1 MPSDVWG
8 RDTSILLGGIIPGE
22 KVKIALTEN
31 GLTKVTGLIA
41 SNAQIGAV
49 RRVGQL
55 FNLLEGKI
63 YLYLGLPDPVQVAIN
78 GLIADDDEY
87 SAFINSIGNACQTGT
102 QIELTVTIPGCTS
115 PPDQVKYIVHHPI
128 VVSITNSVSSENL
141 MFVGNINLVGSA
153 LEVVNVT
160 A

>member
-1 MPSDVWG
+1 MPSDIWG

-22 KVKIALTEN
+22 KVKITLTEN
-31 GLTKVTGLIA
+31 NLPKVTGLIA
-41 SNAQIGAV
+41 TQAQIGAA
-49 RRVGQL
+49 RAPGQL

-63 YLYLGLPDPVQVAIN
+63 YLYMGLPNPVQATII

-102 QIELTVTIPGCTS
+102 QLELTVTIPGCTT
-115 PPDQVKYIVHHPI
+115 PPDQVKYIIHHPI
-128 VVSITNSVSSENL
+128 LVSLTNAVSSENL
-141 MFVGNINLVGSA
+141 MFVGNINLIGSA
-153 LEVVNVT
+153 LEVTNVT